1 MKSLY
6 IRIWLTVVLA
16 LAAFALAS
24 GWLWQRHLD
33 QERARVEASA
43 GDRLAAW
50 AELVQRSLPAA
61 DAPLVEQAD
70 ALRE

>member
-6 IRIWLTVVLA
+6 LRIWLTVVLA

-33 QERARVEASA
+33 DERARLEASA
-43 GDRLAAW
+43 GERLAAW
-50 AELVQRSLPAA
+50 AELVQRSLPGI
-61 DAPLVEQAD
+61 DAPVNEQAE
-70 ALRE
+70 ALRK